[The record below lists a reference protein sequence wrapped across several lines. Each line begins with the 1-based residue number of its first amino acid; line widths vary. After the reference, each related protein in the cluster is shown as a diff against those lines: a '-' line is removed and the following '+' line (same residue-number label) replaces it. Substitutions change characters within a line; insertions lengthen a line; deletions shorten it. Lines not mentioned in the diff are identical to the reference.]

1 MGAQVNEPILT
12 VTFDKAA
19 LKAEAEQLLRGSPL
33 WAQIQGGLVLDIR
46 HPEQAFGVLGDLVKN
61 VCASVEVVKQNF
73 VAEHDPDGILGLKFD
88 GKLAFELALEIL
100 DEAIKFG
107 GVFGPAIEWADRPLL
122 KFFIEIGIAAWR
134 GKDWLATA
142 KVLLALV

>member
-1 MGAQVNEPILT
+1 MTDPILT
-12 VTFDKAA
+12 VQIDRAA
-19 LKAEAEQLLRGSPL
+19 LKAEAEKLLRGSPL

-61 VCASVEVVKQNF
+61 VCASVEVVKRNF
-73 VAEHDPDGILGLKFD
+73 VAEHDPDGVLGLKFD
-88 GKLAFELALEIL
+88 SNLAFELALEIL

-107 GVFGPAIEWADRPLL
+107 GIFGPCLEWADRPLL

-134 GKDWLATA
+134 GKDWLAAA
-142 KVLLALV
+142 KALLALV

>member
-1 MGAQVNEPILT
+1 MTDPLLSVH
-12 VTFDKAA
+12 FDKDA
-19 LKAEAEQLLRGSPL
+19 LKAEAEHLLRGSPL
-33 WAQIQGGLVLDIR
+33 WAQIQGGLVLDVR

-61 VCASVEVVKQNF
+61 VCASVEVVKENF
-73 VAEHDPDGILGLKFD
+73 ITEHDPDGVLGLKFD
-88 GKLAFELALEIL
+88 SKLAFELALEIL

-107 GVFGPAIEWADRPLL
+107 GILGPAIEWADRPLL

-142 KVLLALV
+142 KLLLALA